1 MPIMT
6 ITATRDLIHAELTAV
21 NDLIRQRLASNV
33 ELVNAIAEHIIAGG
47 GKRTRPML
55 LILVAKALRT
65 NNKDHL
71 ELAAII
77 EFIHTATLLHDDVV
91 DGSLLR
97 RHLQTAN
104 AIWGA
109 APSVLV
115 GDFLYSRAFQMM
127 VKLQSLRVMAI
138 LADTTNI
145 ISEGEVLQLMYA
157 GDPDT
162 NEERYFNV
170 IRCKTAELFKAA
182 TELGAVA
189 AGADDKTCVAMA
201 SYGLNLGM
209 AYQIN
214 DDILDYTADAADM
227 GKNVGDDLA
236 EGKVTLPL
244 IYAMQHG
251 TAEQVKLIRDAISN
265 KSAAN
270 LTAIQQIIHETK
282 ALDYCHTQAK
292 QFALAAIAALKDLP
306 DSDYKIALQQ
316 LAEFAYQRGY

>member
-1 MPIMT
+1 MS
-6 ITATRDLIHAELTAV
+6 ITATRDLIHPELAAV
-21 NDLIRQRLASNV
+21 NDLIRERLASNV

-55 LILVAKALRT
+55 VILVAKALKT
-65 NNKDHL
+65 SNSDHL

-189 AGADDKTCVAMA
+189 ANADSAICAAMA
-201 SYGLNLGM
+201 NYGLNLGM
-209 AYQIN
+209 SYQIN
-214 DDILDYTADAADM
+214 DDMLDYTADAADM

-244 IYAMQHG
+244 IYAMQYG

-270 LTAIQQIIHETK
+270 LTEIQHVIHDTK
-282 ALDYCHTQAK
+282 ALDYCYAQAK
-292 QFALAAIAALKDLP
+292 QFALTAITALKDLP
-306 DSDYKIALQQ
+306 NSDYKTALQQ
-316 LAEFAYQRGY
+316 LAEFSYQRGY